1 MRVVKIKIPPKLD
14 TVQWY
19 TVGVGSW
26 ILAKSHYFWVSYI
39 SSLQFPLAGLRRK
52 IKSGIKGGREGEI
65 FSREIE
71 IKWWWYLVELVMTWL
86 DRIGEK
92 EMNALLRPNQPK
104 LILRHVV
111 HLHPVSSSMMIG
123 FLSRFHFPSIKYQI
137 AWNEEAPSLEYH
149 VWDEW
154 VRVLCVPLLLAYQS

>member
-65 FSREIE
+65 FFKRNRNKVVVVFSR
-71 IKWWWYLVELVMTWL
+71 VGDDMV
-86 DRIGEK
+86 G
-92 EMNALLRPNQPK
+92 
-104 LILRHVV
+104 
-111 HLHPVSSSMMIG
+111 
-123 FLSRFHFPSIKYQI
+123 
-137 AWNEEAPSLEYH
+137 
-149 VWDEW
+149 
-154 VRVLCVPLLLAYQS
+154 